1 MYWNA
6 HLVAMCDRSGGGGG
20 GANDGLPE
28 ASSIRPGL
36 AGLPARA
43 TEEAMPVGARLRRCC
58 VSANVGQRGEGAC
71 SAAAWSGSG
80 KLRFCELSYHTVS
93 RSLLLNITVRTD

>member
-58 VSANVGQRGEGAC
+58 VSLNVGQRGVGAC
-71 SAAAWSGSG
+71 SAAAWSWTR
-80 KLRFCELSYHTVS
+80 KIAVL
-93 RSLLLNITVRTD
+93 